1 MYLIDNGLINRIY
14 KEQLQINKK
23 VKTKKLA
30 KDARKQSSEKK
41 IQTTTKPMKTIN
53 FIRKQRCFFKKWDIF
68 HQSDK
73 QILKK
78 TNNNGNWKECKIEGT
93 VAGNVSG
100 KASFEGN

>member
-73 QILKK
+73 QILKRL
-78 TNNNGNWKECKIEGT
+78 IIMGT
-93 VAGNVSG
+93 ERNA
-100 KASFEGN
+100 K